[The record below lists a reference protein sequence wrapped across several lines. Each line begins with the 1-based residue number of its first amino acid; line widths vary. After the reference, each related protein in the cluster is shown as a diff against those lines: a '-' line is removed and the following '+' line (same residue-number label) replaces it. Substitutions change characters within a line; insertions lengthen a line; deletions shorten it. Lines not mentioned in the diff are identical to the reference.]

1 MWVEEKG
8 QQCEFCNVLGSED
21 LYVAGCFKIECN
33 GCYIHGI
40 FVNWDTCAVL
50 LNCEKI
56 VYRIYVI
63 VQHKLLPDVQVFLAP
78 FPTESIHYWLARQN
92 IMILAEYV

>member
-1 MWVEEKG
+1 MFLAQENTMWVEEKG

-50 LNCEKI
+50 LNCEK
-56 VYRIYVI
+56 
-63 VQHKLLPDVQVFLAP
+63 D
-78 FPTESIHYWLARQN
+78 SIQN
-92 IMILAEYV
+92 ICYCSTQITSRRAGFSCTFPL

>member
-1 MWVEEKG
+1 MDMYCALGSNYERQEKQEIGSPLFCHFEFVLAQENTMWIEEKG

-33 GCYIHGI
+33 GCYIHGK

-50 LNCEKI
+50 F
-56 VYRIYVI
+56 
-63 VQHKLLPDVQVFLAP
+63 KL
-78 FPTESIHYWLARQN
+78 W
-92 IMILAEYV
+92 